1 MLQFG
6 QVADAIGATSSK
18 LEKTRLLAEYFRR
31 LDAPD
36 LRLAATWMTGRPF
49 SLNDP
54 RTMQLGGSSL
64 WRAVEALT
72 RLDGEELGR
81 VYLKHS
87 DPGDWAF
94 EVLQGM
100 TKPRP
105 TALQHVGATFAE

>member
-81 VYLKHS
+81 S
-87 DPGDWAF
+87 
-94 EVLQGM
+94 
-100 TKPRP
+100 T
-105 TALQHVGATFAE
+105 